1 MPART
6 ASLQQPG
13 PTRRALLAGGAAGAL
28 LALGTADRAC
38 ASASASAEA
47 GGGASITL
55 TIAAF
60 PLVDE
65 IARAAIPAWQRLH
78 PQVNIKVVTRQYAD
92 HHTAMT
98 TALSTAVLL
107 PDVLALESSKLGRF
121 AQGGGLENLA
131 QAPYD
136 LGRYRQL
143 LVPYA
148 FDQALARNGAVVAV
162 PTDIGPGTLLY
173 RQDILA
179 RAGVDAAELTRSW
192 DGYVAAGARI
202 KKLTGANLIA
212 HVQEI
217 KDILIRTGI
226 QPGEGLYFDQS
237 SRVLVTSERFVRAF
251 EVALQVRRQ
260 GLDARVTAWSNEW
273 AEGFKRGTL
282 ATELSGAWLVGQLSN
297 WIAPQTAG
305 LWRASELPEGA
316 NAGYGGAFYAMP
328 RKADPARKLL
338 AWQFIQLMTLD
349 RERQLTAFKT
359 HDAFP
364 ALLATHEDPFFD
376 APVAF
381 LGGQPARQLWRRAA
395 RRISAAPVHKQDPFA
410 DEVIGT
416 ELDNVLNRGKSIRS
430 ALADAHAL
438 LERRAHR

>member
-1 MPART
+1 MPAST
-6 ASLQQPG
+6 CSEQQSLLPG
-13 PTRRALLAGGAAGAL
+13 PTRRAWLAGSAAGAW
-28 LALGTADRAC
+28 LALGTAGRVAAD
-38 ASASASAEA
+38 EK
-47 GGGASITL
+47 ITL
-55 TIAAF
+55 TVAAF

-65 IARAAIPAWQRLH
+65 IARAALPAWQRLH
-78 PQVNIKVVTRQYAD
+78 PNVAVEVLTRQYAD
-92 HHTAMT
+92 HHTAMS
-98 TALSTAVLL
+98 TALSTAALL

-131 QAPYD
+131 QAPFALD
-136 LGRYRQL
+136 RYRPL

-148 FDQALARNGAVVAV
+148 YDQAIARNGAVVAV

-179 RAGVDAAELTRSW
+179 LAAVDAAELTRSW
-192 DGYVAAGARI
+192 DGYIAAGARI
-202 KKLTGANLIA
+202 KKQTGAFFVA
-212 HVQEI
+212 HVQQI

-226 QPGEGLYFDQS
+226 APGEGIYFDQN
-237 SRVLVTSERFVRAF
+237 SRVLVQSERFVRAF
-251 EVALQVRRQ
+251 ELALKVRRL
-260 GLDARVTAWSNEW
+260 GLDARITAWSNEW

-305 LWRASELPEGA
+305 LWRAADLPEGA
-316 NAGYGGAFYAMP
+316 NAGYGGAFYAIP
-328 RKADPARKLL
+328 RKLDATRKLL

-364 ALLATHEDPFFD
+364 ALLAAHEDPFFD

-381 LGGQPARQLWRRAA
+381 LGGQPARQLWRQAA
-395 RRISAAPVHKQDPFA
+395 RRISAVPVHKQDPFA
-410 DEVIGT
+410 DEVIGS
-416 ELDNVLNRGKSIRS
+416 ELDHVLNRGKSIRT
-430 ALADAHAL
+430 ALADAQAL